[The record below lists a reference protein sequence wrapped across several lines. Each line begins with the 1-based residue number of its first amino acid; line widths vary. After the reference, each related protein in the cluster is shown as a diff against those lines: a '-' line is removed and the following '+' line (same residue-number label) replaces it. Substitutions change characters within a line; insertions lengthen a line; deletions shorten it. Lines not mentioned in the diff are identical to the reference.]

1 MLGCGA
7 GPSAGGDFFLPLLA
21 EAGEFCFAVVH
32 CACVCM
38 GVSLLG
44 GGGEATLWLRWLR
57 QLICTTQESHL
68 AASGG
73 GGGGGGGVRLSDSLC
88 MSTR

>member
-32 CACVCM
+32 CACACVPVCGLV

-44 GGGEATLWLRWLR
+44 GGEATLWLR

-68 AASGG
+68 
-73 GGGGGGGVRLSDSLC
+73 GVRLSDSLC